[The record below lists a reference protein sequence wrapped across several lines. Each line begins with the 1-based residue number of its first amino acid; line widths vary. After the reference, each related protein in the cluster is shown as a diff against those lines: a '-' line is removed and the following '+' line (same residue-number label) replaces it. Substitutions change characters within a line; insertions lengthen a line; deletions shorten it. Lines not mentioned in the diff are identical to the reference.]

1 MSAEH
6 SAADAGTVP
15 TIELDDVCVSFTSGI
30 GAGRREVR
38 AMSHVSFSVTPGQ
51 TLGLVG
57 ESGSGKTTTGAV
69 VLGLQRPD
77 SGSVRF
83 QGAPLARSLRSRA
96 GRMQAVLQHPRWAL
110 DPRSTVLSSVLEPV
124 LVHERRSAA
133 TEQRALAML
142 ESVGLP
148 ASFATRR
155 PHQLSGGQLQRVSV
169 ARALVTHPAFIVF
182 DEAVS
187 ALDVSVQAQILNLI
201 QDLQAEHGFAA
212 LFISH
217 DLAAVR
223 YISHHVAVM
232 RAGEIVEHAPTE
244 VFYDLPTHPYSRQ
257 LFQELSS

>member
-1 MSAEH
+1 MNAVSPA
-6 SAADAGTVP
+6 V
-15 TIELDDVCVSFTSGI
+15 ELVDVSVSFASGV
-30 GAGRREVR
+30 GARRRETT
-38 AMSHVSFSVTPGQ
+38 AMSQVSFSVAPGQ

-57 ESGSGKTTTGAV
+57 ESGSGKTTTGSV
-69 VLGLQRPD
+69 VLGLRRPD
-77 SGSVRF
+77 SGEVRF

-110 DPRSTVLSSVLEPV
+110 DPRSTVLSSVLEPL
-124 LVHERRSAA
+124 LVHERRS
-133 TEQRALAML
+133 TETEDRAIAML
-142 ESVGLP
+142 EQVGLP
-148 ASFATRR
+148 SSFAARR

-169 ARALVTHPAFIVF
+169 ARALVTHPSFLVF

-201 QDLQAEHGFAA
+201 RDLQDEHGFAA

-232 RAGEIVEHAPTE
+232 RAGEIVEIAPTD
-244 VFYDLPTHPYSRQ
+244 VFYDLPQHPYSRQ

>member
-1 MSAEH
+1 MTDS
-6 SAADAGTVP
+6 SPSVL
-15 TIELDDVCVSFTSGI
+15 ELEDVCVTFVSGF
-30 GAGRREVR
+30 GAGRREVK
-38 AMSHVSFSVTPGQ
+38 AMSRVSLAVAPGE

-57 ESGSGKTTTGAV
+57 ESGSGKTTTGSV

-77 SGSVRF
+77 SGAVRF
-83 QGAPLARSLRSRA
+83 QGAPLSRSLRSRA

-110 DPRSTVLSSVLEPV
+110 DPRSTILSSVLEPL
-124 LVHERRSAA
+124 LVHERRTPD
-133 TEQRALAML
+133 TEARALSML
-142 ESVGLP
+142 DQVGLP
-148 ASFATRR
+148 SSFGSRR
-155 PHQLSGGQLQRVSV
+155 PHQLSGGQLQRVSI

-201 QDLQAEHGFAA
+201 QDLQAEHRFAA

-223 YISHHVAVM
+223 YISHQVAVM

-244 VFYDLPTHPYSRQ
+244 VFYDLPQHPYSRQ
-257 LFQELSS
+257 LFQELSP

>member
-1 MSAEH
+1 MNAVSPA
-6 SAADAGTVP
+6 V
-15 TIELDDVCVSFTSGI
+15 ELVDVSVSFASGV
-30 GAGRREVR
+30 GARRRETT
-38 AMSHVSFSVTPGQ
+38 AMSQVSFSVAPGQ

-57 ESGSGKTTTGAV
+57 ESGSGKTTTGSV
-69 VLGLQRPD
+69 VLGLRCPD
-77 SGSVRF
+77 SGEVRF

-110 DPRSTVLSSVLEPV
+110 DPRSTVLSSVLEPL
-124 LVHERRSAA
+124 LVHERRS
-133 TEQRALAML
+133 TETEDRAIAML
-142 ESVGLP
+142 EQVGLP
-148 ASFATRR
+148 SSFAARR

-169 ARALVTHPAFIVF
+169 ARALVTHPSFLVF

-201 QDLQAEHGFAA
+201 RDLQDEHGFAA

-232 RAGEIVEHAPTE
+232 RAGEIVEIAPTD
-244 VFYDLPTHPYSRQ
+244 VFYDLPQHPYSRQ

>member
-1 MSAEH
+1 MISPH
-6 SAADAGTVP
+6 PVVS
-15 TIELDDVCVSFTSGI
+15 LDDVCVTFRTGH
-30 GAGRREVR
+30 GAARREVR
-38 AMSHVSFSVTPGQ
+38 AMSHVSFDVAPGK

-57 ESGSGKTTTGAV
+57 ESGSGKSTTGMV

-83 QGAPLARSLRSRA
+83 DGAPMARSLRSRA
-96 GRMQAVLQHPRWAL
+96 GRMQAVLQHPRWAI
-110 DPRSTVLSSVLEPV
+110 DPRSTVLGAVLEPL
-124 LVHERRSAA
+124 LVHERRTRAC
-133 TEQRALAML
+133 EQRALSML
-142 ESVGLP
+142 EQVGLTEAF
-148 ASFATRR
+148 ASRR

-169 ARALVTHPAFIVF
+169 ARALVTHPSFIVF

-223 YISHHVAVM
+223 YIAHDVAVM
-232 RAGEIVEHAPTE
+232 RSGEIVEHAPTD
-244 VFYDLPTHPYSRQ
+244 VFYEMPTHPYSRQ
-257 LFQELSS
+257 LFQELTS

>member
-1 MSAEH
+1 
-6 SAADAGTVP
+6 
-15 TIELDDVCVSFTSGI
+15 
-30 GAGRREVR
+30 
-38 AMSHVSFSVTPGQ
+38 MSHVSFSVAPGE

-57 ESGSGKTTTGAV
+57 ESGSGKSTTGAI

-77 SGSVRF
+77 AGGVRF
-83 QGAPLARSLRSRA
+83 QGAALARSLRSRA

-110 DPRSTVLSSVLEPV
+110 DPRSTVLSSVLEPL
-124 LVHERRSAA
+124 LVHERRTAA

-142 ESVGLP
+142 EQVGLSS
-148 ASFATRR
+148 AFAQRR

-201 QDLQAEHGFAA
+201 RDLQQEHSFAA

-232 RAGEIVEHAPTE
+232 RAGEIVEHAPTA
-244 VFYDLPTHPYSRQ
+244 VFYDLPSHPYSRQ

>member
-1 MSAEH
+1 MS
-6 SAADAGTVP
+6 DATAP
-15 TIELDDVCVSFTSGI
+15 AIELDDVGLAFSSGI
-30 GAGRREVR
+30 GASRRTVT
-38 AMSHVSFSVTPGQ
+38 AMAHVSFSVAPGE

-57 ESGSGKTTTGAV
+57 ESGSGKTTTGSV

-77 SGSVRF
+77 TGTVRF

-110 DPRSTVLSSVLEPV
+110 DPRSTVLSSVLEPL
-124 LVHERRSAA
+124 LVHERRTPAV
-133 TEQRALAML
+133 EHRAIAML
-142 ESVGLP
+142 EQVGLP
-148 ASFATRR
+148 ASFAARR

-169 ARALVTHPAFIVF
+169 ARALVTRPAFIVF

-232 RAGEIVEHAPTE
+232 RAGEIVEHAPTD
-244 VFYDLPTHPYSRQ
+244 VFYDLPSHPYSRQ

>member
-1 MSAEH
+1 MNAVSPA
-6 SAADAGTVP
+6 V
-15 TIELDDVCVSFTSGI
+15 ELIDVSVSFASGV
-30 GAGRREVR
+30 GARRRETT
-38 AMSHVSFSVTPGQ
+38 AKSQVSFSVAPGQ

-57 ESGSGKTTTGAV
+57 ESGSGKTTTGSV
-69 VLGLQRPD
+69 VLGLRRPD
-77 SGSVRF
+77 SGEVRF

-110 DPRSTVLSSVLEPV
+110 DPRSTVLSSVLEPL
-124 LVHERRSAA
+124 LVHERRS
-133 TEQRALAML
+133 TETEDRAIAML
-142 ESVGLP
+142 EQVGLP
-148 ASFATRR
+148 SSFAARR

-169 ARALVTHPAFIVF
+169 ARALVTHPSFLVF

-201 QDLQAEHGFAA
+201 RDLQDEHGFAA

-232 RAGEIVEHAPTE
+232 RAGEIVEIAPTD
-244 VFYDLPTHPYSRQ
+244 VFYDLPQHPYSRQ

>member
-1 MSAEH
+1 MTS
-6 SAADAGTVP
+6 DTTPVV
-15 TIELDDVCVSFTSGI
+15 ELDDVHVSFTSGF
-30 GAGRREVR
+30 GAGRRRVH
-38 AMSHVSFSVTPGQ
+38 AMSGVSFSVAPGE

-57 ESGSGKTTTGAV
+57 ESGSGKSTTAAV

-77 SGSVRF
+77 TGAVRF
-83 QGAPLARSLRSRA
+83 EGAPLARSLRSRA
-96 GRMQAVLQHPRWAL
+96 GRIQAVLQHPRWAL
-110 DPRSTVLSSVLEPV
+110 DPHSTVLSCVLEPL
-124 LVHERRSAA
+124 LVHERRSS
-133 TEQRALAML
+133 EVDDRAVAML
-142 ESVGLP
+142 ENVGLE

-155 PHQLSGGQLQRVSV
+155 PDQLSGGQLQRVSV

-201 QDLQAEHGFAA
+201 QDLQREHSFAS

-223 YISHHVAVM
+223 YISHQVAVM
-232 RAGEIVEHAPTE
+232 RAGEIVELAPTGI
-244 VFYDLPTHPYSRQ
+244 FYDLPSHPYSRQ

>member
-1 MSAEH
+1 MND
-6 SAADAGTVP
+6 SAAPVV
-15 TIELDDVCVSFTSGI
+15 ELDDVSVTFTSGF
-30 GAGRREVR
+30 GASRREVP
-38 AMSHVSFSVTPGQ
+38 AMSHVSLDVAPGE

-57 ESGSGKTTTGAV
+57 ESGSGKSTTGAV
-69 VLGLQRPD
+69 ALGLQRP
-77 SGSVRF
+77 GIGTVRF
-83 QGAPLARSLRSRA
+83 QGEPLARSLRSRA

-110 DPRSTVLSSVLEPV
+110 DPRSTILSSVLEPL
-124 LVHERRSAA
+124 LVHERRSDEIEA
-133 TEQRALAML
+133 RALSML
-142 ESVGLP
+142 EQVGLP
-148 ASFATRR
+148 SSFATRR

-201 QDLQAEHGFAA
+201 QDLQTEHGFSA

-223 YISHHVAVM
+223 YIAHHVAVM
-232 RAGEIVEHAPTE
+232 RSGEIVERAPTE
-244 VFYDLPTHPYSRQ
+244 VFYDIPQHPYSRQ

>member
-1 MSAEH
+1 MSVA
-6 SAADAGTVP
+6 SPVV
-15 TIELDDVCVSFTSGI
+15 ELDDVHVTFTSGM
-30 GAGRREVR
+30 GAGRRRVH
-38 AMSHVSFSVTPGQ
+38 AMSGVSFSVNPGE

-57 ESGSGKTTTGAV
+57 ESGSGKSTTAAV
-69 VLGLQRPD
+69 VLGLQHPD
-77 SGSVRF
+77 AGTVRF

-96 GRMQAVLQHPRWAL
+96 GRIQAVLQHPRLAL
-110 DPRSTVLSSVLEPV
+110 DPHSTVLSSVLEPL
-124 LVHERRSAA
+124 LVHERRTSE
-133 TEQRALAML
+133 TDDRAVRML
-142 ESVGLP
+142 EQVGLTS
-148 ASFATRR
+148 SFATRR

-201 QDLQAEHGFAA
+201 QDLQAEHSFAS

-223 YISHHVAVM
+223 YISHRVAVM
-232 RAGEIVEHAPTE
+232 RAGEIVELASTD
-244 VFYDLPTHPYSRQ
+244 VFYDLPSHPYSRR

>member
-1 MSAEH
+1 MTDSP
-6 SAADAGTVP
+6 SPVL
-15 TIELDDVCVSFTSGI
+15 ELDDVGVTFTSGF

-38 AMSHVSFSVTPGQ
+38 AMSQVSLSVAPGE

-57 ESGSGKTTTGAV
+57 ESGSGKTTTASV
-69 VLGLQRPD
+69 VLGLQKPD
-77 SGSVRF
+77 TGTVRF
-83 QGAPLARSLRSRA
+83 QGASLSRSLRSRA
-96 GRMQAVLQHPRWAL
+96 GRVQAVLQHPRWAL
-110 DPRSTVLSSVLEPV
+110 DPRSSVLSSVLEPL
-124 LVHERRSAA
+124 LVHERR
-133 TEQRALAML
+133 TPDIETRALSML
-142 ESVGLP
+142 DQVGLP
-148 ASFATRR
+148 ASFAARR
-155 PHQLSGGQLQRVSV
+155 PHQLSGGQLQRVSI

-201 QDLQAEHGFAA
+201 QDLQAEHRFAA

-244 VFYDLPTHPYSRQ
+244 VFYDLPQHPYSRQ

>member
-1 MSAEH
+1 MNAVSPA
-6 SAADAGTVP
+6 V
-15 TIELDDVCVSFTSGI
+15 ELVDVSVSFASGV
-30 GAGRREVR
+30 GARRR
-38 AMSHVSFSVTPGQ
+38 KTTAMSRVSFSVAPGQ

-57 ESGSGKTTTGAV
+57 ESGSGKTTTGSV
-69 VLGLQRPD
+69 VLGLRRPD
-77 SGSVRF
+77 SGEVRF

-110 DPRSTVLSSVLEPV
+110 DPRSTVLSSVLEPL
-124 LVHERRSAA
+124 LVHERRS
-133 TEQRALAML
+133 TETEDRAIAML
-142 ESVGLP
+142 EQVGLLS
-148 ASFATRR
+148 SFAARR

-169 ARALVTHPAFIVF
+169 ARALVTHPSFLVF

-201 QDLQAEHGFAA
+201 RDLQDEHGFAA

-232 RAGEIVEHAPTE
+232 RAGEIVEIAPTD
-244 VFYDLPTHPYSRQ
+244 VFYDLPQHPYSRQ

>member
-1 MSAEH
+1 MTGAP
-6 SAADAGTVP
+6 APV
-15 TIELDDVCVSFTSGI
+15 IELDDVDVAFSSGFG
-30 GAGRREVR
+30 GARRVVR
-38 AMSHVSFSVTPGQ
+38 ALSHVSFAVAPGE

-57 ESGSGKTTTGAV
+57 ESGSGKSTTGAV

-77 SGSVRF
+77 SGAVRF

-110 DPRSTVLSSVLEPV
+110 DPRSTVLSSVLEPL
-124 LVHERRSAA
+124 LVHERRTPA
-133 TEQRALAML
+133 TDGRALGML
-142 ESVGLP
+142 EQVGLP
-148 ASFATRR
+148 SSFAGRH

-169 ARALVTHPAFIVF
+169 ARALVTNPAFIVF

-201 QDLQAEHGFAA
+201 QDLQGERGFAA

-232 RAGEIVEHAPTE
+232 RAGEIVEHAPSS
-244 VFYDLPTHPYSRQ
+244 VFYDLPDHPYSRQ

>member
-1 MSAEH
+1 MNAAE
-6 SAADAGTVP
+6 GTVP
-15 TIELDDVCVSFTSGI
+15 AAPVPVLELDDVSVAFTSGI

-38 AMSHVSFSVTPGQ
+38 AMSHVSFSVGPGE

-57 ESGSGKTTTGAV
+57 ESGSGKTTTGTV

-124 LVHERRSAA
+124 LVHERRS
-133 TEQRALAML
+133 TEVEECALAML
-142 ESVGLP
+142 DRVGLP
-148 ASFATRR
+148 ASFAARR

-232 RAGEIVEHAPTE
+232 RAGEIVEHAPTD
-244 VFYDLPTHPYSRQ
+244 VFYDLPSHPYSRQ

>member
-1 MSAEH
+1 MN
-6 SAADAGTVP
+6 TVTTP
-15 TIELDDVCVSFTSGI
+15 TPIVELDDVSVAFSSGV
-30 GAGRREVR
+30 GSARREVR
-38 AMSHVSFSVTPGQ
+38 AMSHVSFAVAPGQ

-57 ESGSGKTTTGAV
+57 ESGSGKSTTGAV

-77 SGSVRF
+77 AGIARF

-110 DPRSTVLSSVLEPV
+110 DPRSTVIDSVLEPL
-124 LVHERRSAA
+124 LVHERRNAE
-133 TEQRALAML
+133 TEQRALQML
-142 ESVGLP
+142 EHVGLE

-169 ARALVTHPAFIVF
+169 ARALVTNPAFIVF

-201 QDLQAEHGFAA
+201 RDLQAAHGFAA

-223 YISHHVAVM
+223 YIAQSVAVM
-232 RAGEIVEHAPTE
+232 RAGEIVELAPTE
-244 VFYDLPTHPYSRQ
+244 VFYKLPSHPYSRL

>member
-1 MSAEH
+1 MNAVTPAVEL
-6 SAADAGTVP
+6 ADVS
-15 TIELDDVCVSFTSGI
+15 VSFAS
-30 GAGRREVR
+30 GAGARRRETT
-38 AMSHVSFSVTPGQ
+38 AMSRVSFSVAPGQ

-57 ESGSGKTTTGAV
+57 ESGSGKTTTGSV
-69 VLGLQRPD
+69 VLGLRRPD
-77 SGSVRF
+77 SGEVRF

-110 DPRSTVLSSVLEPV
+110 DPRSTVLSSVLEPL
-124 LVHERRSAA
+124 LVHERRS
-133 TEQRALAML
+133 TETEDRAIAML
-142 ESVGLP
+142 EQVGLP
-148 ASFATRR
+148 SSFAARR

-169 ARALVTHPAFIVF
+169 ARALVTHPSFLVF

-201 QDLQAEHGFAA
+201 RDLQDEHGFAA

-217 DLAAVR
+217 DLAAVH

-232 RAGEIVEHAPTE
+232 RAGEIVEIAPTD
-244 VFYDLPTHPYSRQ
+244 VFYDLPQHPYSRQ

>member
-1 MSAEH
+1 MNP
-6 SAADAGTVP
+6 VV
-15 TIELDDVCVSFTSGI
+15 ELRDVSVTFTSGI
-30 GAGRREVR
+30 ASRRREVR
-38 AMSHVSFSVTPGQ
+38 AMSHVSVSIAPGE

-77 SGSVRF
+77 SGEVRF
-83 QGAPLARSLRSRA
+83 QGEPLARSLRSRA
-96 GRMQAVLQHPRWAL
+96 GRMQAVMQHPRWAL
-110 DPRSTVLSSVLEPV
+110 DPRSTVLSSVLEPL
-124 LVHERRSAA
+124 LVHERREPE
-133 TEQRALAML
+133 TEARALEML
-142 ESVGLP
+142 DQVGL
-148 ASFATRR
+148 SETFATRR

-169 ARALVTHPAFIVF
+169 ARALVTRPAFIVF

-201 QDLQAEHGFAA
+201 QDLQQEHSFAA

-223 YISHHVAVM
+223 YISHHLAVM
-232 RAGEIVEHAPTE
+232 RAGEIVENAPADL
-244 VFYDLPTHPYSRQ
+244 FYDLPRHPYSRQ

>member
-1 MSAEH
+1 MRDS
-6 SAADAGTVP
+6 SPVV
-15 TIELDDVCVSFTSGI
+15 ELDDV
-30 GAGRREVR
+30 
-38 AMSHVSFSVTPGQ
+38 HVSFASGVGSARRRVHAMSGVSFAVSPGE

-57 ESGSGKTTTGAV
+57 ESGSGKSTTAAV

-77 SGSVRF
+77 AGTVRF

-96 GRMQAVLQHPRWAL
+96 GRIQAVLQHPRWAL
-110 DPRSTVLSSVLEPV
+110 DPRATVLSSVLEPL
-124 LVHERRSAA
+124 LVHERRTSE
-133 TEQRALAML
+133 TDDRALAML
-142 ESVGLP
+142 EQVGLES
-148 ASFATRR
+148 SFAARR

-169 ARALVTHPAFIVF
+169 ARALVTNPAFIVF

-201 QDLQAEHGFAA
+201 QDLQSEHDFAS

-223 YISHHVAVM
+223 YISHRVAVM
-232 RAGEIVEHAPTE
+232 RAGEIVELAPTD
-244 VFYDLPTHPYSRQ
+244 VFYDLPSHPYSRQ

>member
-1 MSAEH
+1 MSATSVTPVVEF
-6 SAADAGTVP
+6 
-15 TIELDDVCVSFTSGI
+15 DDVSVAFSSGF
-30 GAGRREVR
+30 GAGRRAIR
-38 AMSHVSFSVTPGQ
+38 AMSGVSFSVAPGE

-57 ESGSGKTTTGAV
+57 ESGSGKTTTGSVA
-69 VLGLQRPD
+69 LGLRRPD
-77 SGSVRF
+77 SGAVRF
-83 QGAPLARSLRSRA
+83 QGAPLARSMRSRA

-124 LVHERRSAA
+124 LVHERRTPS
-133 TEQRALAML
+133 TEERALAML

-232 RAGEIVEHAPTE
+232 RAGEIVEDAPTE
-244 VFYDLPTHPYSRQ
+244 VFYDLPSHPYSRQ